1 MTTSNSTSST
11 QQKSVGDTAVDGLL
25 AGIGA
30 GLVMALFLLLVGLL
44 NGDSVTAV
52 FGRFDPGQTH
62 NWLTGL
68 IVHLAVSSIYGIL
81 FGLLYLLV
89 VRIRPSLMRFSW
101 LLGLVYGLLLYA
113 IAQTALATG
122 VDSGLR
128 QLTAVNL
135 IMSHAVYGVVVGYL
149 MGRVARSA

>member
-1 MTTSNSTSST
+1 MTTSNSTHSYK
-11 QQKSVGDTAVDGLL
+11 QKSIGDTAVDGLL

-44 NGDSVTAV
+44 NGDSATAV
-52 FGRFDPGQTH
+52 FGRFDPGQ
-62 NWLTGL
+62 NQLWLTGL
-68 IVHLAVSSIYGIL
+68 IIHLAVSSIYGIL
-81 FGLLYLLV
+81 FGLLYLLA
-89 VRIRPSLMRFSW
+89 VRIRPSLGRFSW
-101 LLGLVYGLLLYA
+101 LLGLAYGLLLYA

-135 IMSHAVYGVVVGYL
+135 LIAHVVYGVVLGYL
-149 MGRVARSA
+149 VRRA